1 MCRMVGCLLQGSQNA
16 LDPEVMLVFVFFAT
30 HPLDQENKLGRGALS
45 LCCDLVSSYCSP
57 SLSSLSL
64 GK

>member
-30 HPLDQENKLGRGALS
+30 HPLDQENKLGRGGVVS
-45 LCCDLVSSYCSP
+45 LL
-57 SLSSLSL
+57 
-64 GK
+64 